1 MQWKRWHDRSNSVVI
16 EICKR
21 KQQRLIQ
28 EVKEK
33 QSLEPWCEDKRDQ
46 MRLRS
51 R

>member
-1 MQWKRWHDRSNSVVI
+1 MQWKRWHDRSNSMI

-21 KQQRLIQ
+21 KRQRLIQ
-28 EVKEK
+28 EAKEN
-33 QSLEPWCEDKRDQ
+33 QSLEPWCEDEGDQ